1 MDYSHSYL
9 IVLVNTY
16 FPLMITILSLQL
28 RKDGSNDGN
37 GSSQLLLRCELDVEP
52 VVRVLNNID
61 NLITNITIRE
71 VDFLPPIMLN
81 PRKDAAGFS

>member
-1 MDYSHSYL
+1 MSRD
-9 IVLVNTY
+9 
-16 FPLMITILSLQL
+16 
-28 RKDGSNDGN
+28 RN
-37 GSSQLLLRCELDVEP
+37 GSSLLRCELHVES

-71 VDFLPPIMLN
+71 VDFLPPIMLI

>member
-1 MDYSHSYL
+1 MDYSRSYL

-16 FPLMITILSLQL
+16 FPLMIIILSLQL

-37 GSSQLLLRCELDVEP
+37 GSSRLLLHCELDVEP

-81 PRKDAAGFS
+81 PRKDAASFS